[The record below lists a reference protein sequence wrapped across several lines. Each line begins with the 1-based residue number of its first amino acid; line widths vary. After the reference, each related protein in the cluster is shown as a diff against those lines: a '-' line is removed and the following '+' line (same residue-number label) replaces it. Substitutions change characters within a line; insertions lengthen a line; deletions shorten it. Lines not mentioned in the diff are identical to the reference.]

1 MSEVGPFK
9 KERSALF
16 RAVTVRHHRTNVVYV
31 CEKGAEFIL
40 RVVRNFSDETAN
52 LAKTFVGLVKPG
64 EDAAVKRS
72 EEFARSALDSHSV
85 LVIAIDVPHR
95 VGLIGVGP
103 ALPIEIIPECKF
115 NAPAVGLHCDG

>member
-1 MSEVGPFK
+1 MTEGCPFE
-9 KERSALF
+9 KERLALF
-16 RAVTVRHHRTNVVYV
+16 GTVTVPYSRPNEAYV
-31 CEKGAEFIL
+31 REKGAEIIL
-40 RVVRNFSDETAN
+40 RVVRNFSDEAAYF
-52 LAKTFVGLVKPG
+52 AKSSVGPVKPG
-64 EDAAVKRS
+64 EDAVVKPG
-72 EEFARSALDSHSV
+72 EQFERSASDSHSV